1 MAEID
6 LGKVIGPQGPQGP
19 KGDTG
24 AQGPTGPQGEQG
36 PKGDTGPQGAT
47 GPAGPKGDKG
57 DTGAQ
62 GETGPQGETG
72 ATGPQGPKGET
83 GDVGPQG
90 PQGEPGPQ
98 GIQGP
103 QGPRGDVG
111 PQGPTGPMPTEYLKS
126 ISQSGNKITI
136 TDGNDLQT
144 IIEKILKAVQDEN
157 GNNIKDTYATITQ
170 LNAKAPLASNAG
182 AHNGIFRGKN
192 LGSSLTEAQSAA
204 IQAGTFDDLFI
215 GDYWTIG
222 GVDYVIVA
230 FDYYYNTGDTACTTH
245 HAVIVPRAP
254 LYNAQMN
261 TSDVTTGAYVGSAM
275 YKSNLNQAKTTI
287 QNAFGSGHLLSIRQH
302 FQNATTNGY
311 ESDGTWYDA
320 TVWLMAE
327 ANVYGSNVFKSHCN
341 GTSWVNWYSIDN
353 RQYPYFHYAPL
364 IENRRTY
371 WLRDVA
377 NSTDFA
383 FVNSD
388 GLSSAGTASYSIG
401 VRPAFCIK

>member
-72 ATGPQGPKGET
+72 ATGPQGPRGET
-83 GDVGPQG
+83 GETGPQG
-90 PQGEPGPQ
+90 PQGEQGPQ
-98 GIQGP
+98 GIQ
-103 QGPRGDVG
+103 G

-126 ISQSGNKITI
+126 ISQSDNKITI

-144 IIEKILKAVQDEN
+144 IIE
-157 GNNIKDTYATITQ
+157 
-170 LNAKAPLASNAG
+170 KAPLASNAG

-192 LGSSLTEAQSAA
+192 LGTSVTSAQWAA
-204 IQAGTFDDLFI
+204 IKAGTFDDMYI
-215 GDYWTIG
+215 GDYWSIG
-222 GVDYVIVA
+222 GVDYVIAA
-230 FDYYYNTGDTACTTH
+230 FDYYLKTGDNAAVSH
-245 HAVIVPRAP
+245 HHVTLVPRTA

-261 TSDVTTGAYVGSAM
+261 ETNVVTGGYVGSKM
-275 YKSNLNQAKTTI
+275 YTSNLNQAKTTI
-287 QNAFGSGHLLSIRQH
+287 QNAFGSAHILTIRQL
-302 FQNATTNGY
+302 FTTATDAQYGFATAF
-311 ESDGTWYDA
+311 EWSDA
-320 TVWLMAE
+320 SVWLMNE
-327 ANVYGSNVFKSHCN
+327 VNVYGCYIHTDMYHVVN
-341 GTSWVNWYSIDN
+341 SWTASKYSIDN
-353 RQYPYFHYAPL
+353 SQYPLFAFDKTAIHTRY
-364 IENRRTY
+364 NY

-377 NSTDFA
+377 YSTDFA
-383 FVNSD
+383 LVHSYGNGSCYDASD
-388 GLSSAGTASYSIG
+388 SIG
-401 VRPAFCIK
+401 VRPAFNIYQS